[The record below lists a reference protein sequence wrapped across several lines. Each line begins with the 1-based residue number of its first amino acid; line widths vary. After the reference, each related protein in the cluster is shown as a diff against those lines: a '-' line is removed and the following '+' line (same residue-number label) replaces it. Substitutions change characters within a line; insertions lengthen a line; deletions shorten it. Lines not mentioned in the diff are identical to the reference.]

1 MSIFFSETHKTCKSY
16 TFGRLSVGARAMTK
30 ENDHRDLIDKCINFK
45 NKQEHGKME
54 GKKHTVKEDI

>member
-1 MSIFFSETHKTCKSY
+1 MKYVYFFSETHKTCKSY
-16 TFGRLSVGARAMTK
+16 TFERLSVGARAMTK

-54 GKKHTVKEDI
+54 EKNS